1 MLTLLPL
8 SSLHESKMQMILLL
22 SFKECSAVTSRTNQ
36 FQGYEAINTSPAL
49 GAQKRPGNL
58 TACSTS
64 YVLESAF
71 GVGVELL
78 KNPGFPTALLPQDSR
93 RSRTHGTAASDKNQ
107 CMALFCGHA

>member
-22 SFKECSAVTSRTNQ
+22 SFKECSSVTSRTNQ

-71 GVGVELL
+71 EVGVGLL